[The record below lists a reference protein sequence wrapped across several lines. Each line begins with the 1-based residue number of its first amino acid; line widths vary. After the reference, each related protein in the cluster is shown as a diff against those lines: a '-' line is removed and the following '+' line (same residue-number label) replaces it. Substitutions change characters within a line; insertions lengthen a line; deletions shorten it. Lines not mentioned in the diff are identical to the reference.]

1 MNTKETA
8 VNSNVETLDINLDE
22 IFNGAPSAGD
32 VTLPE
37 ESKSQPNI
45 LSGLNKKADFSFA
58 DVDEDGVDDL
68 TKKDSVQAETKETS
82 DLEDALPK
90 SNEAPKDAAESAD
103 DILDALDDETEEDVE
118 KKEKRGR
125 KSINGIS
132 DVFSKLIK
140 DDKIVPFDDE
150 KSLDDYSAK
159 DWEELIEANLEEK
172 ANQVRR
178 ETPKQFFASLPE
190 ELQIAARYVA
200 DGGTDIK
207 GLFNTLGLSLI
218 HI

>member
-1 MNTKETA
+1 MNTKEAA

-68 TKKDSVQAETKETS
+68 TKKESADSKAEKETS
-82 DLEDALPK
+82 DLEDTLPEP
-90 SNEAPKDAAESAD
+90 NEALKDAAESAD

-150 KSLDDYSAK
+150 KSLEDYTAK

-178 ETPKQFFASLPE
+178 ETPKQFLQVYLKNYKLLQDMLQME
-190 ELQIAARYVA
+190 EQILKVY
-200 DGGTDIK
+200 
-207 GLFNTLGLSLI
+207 LI
-218 HI
+218 L

>member
-68 TKKDSVQAETKETS
+68 TKKDSVQAESKETS
-82 DLEDALPK
+82 VIFTYRIFLLTK
-90 SNEAPKDAAESAD
+90 
-103 DILDALDDETEEDVE
+103 
-118 KKEKRGR
+118 
-125 KSINGIS
+125 
-132 DVFSKLIK
+132 
-140 DDKIVPFDDE
+140 
-150 KSLDDYSAK
+150 
-159 DWEELIEANLEEK
+159 
-172 ANQVRR
+172 
-178 ETPKQFFASLPE
+178 
-190 ELQIAARYVA
+190 
-200 DGGTDIK
+200 
-207 GLFNTLGLSLI
+207 
-218 HI
+218 

>member
-1 MNTKETA
+1 MNTKEAA

-37 ESKSQPNI
+37 ESKSKTNI

-68 TKKDSVQAETKETS
+68 SKKEPAKAETEETK
-82 DLEDALPK
+82 DLEDALP
-90 SNEAPKDAAESAD
+90 EAKEEVKEKKETKEVESAN

-150 KSLDDYSAK
+150 KSLEDYTAK
-159 DWEELIEANLEEK
+159 DWE
-172 ANQVRR
+172 
-178 ETPKQFFASLPE
+178 
-190 ELQIAARYVA
+190 
-200 DGGTDIK
+200 
-207 GLFNTLGLSLI
+207 
-218 HI
+218 

>member
-1 MNTKETA
+1 MNTKEAA

-37 ESKSQPNI
+37 ESKSKTNI

-68 TKKDSVQAETKETS
+68 SKKEPAKAETEETK
-82 DLEDALPK
+82 DLEDALPE
-90 SNEAPKDAAESAD
+90 SNKAPKDAAESAD
-103 DILDALDDETEEDVE
+103 DILDALDDETEEDLE

-150 KSLDDYSAK
+150 KSLEDYTAK

-178 ETPKQFFASLPE
+178 ETP
-190 ELQIAARYVA
+190 
-200 DGGTDIK
+200 
-207 GLFNTLGLSLI
+207 
-218 HI
+218 